1 MHSKAVFIQE
11 QYKGFC
17 ETPSFVLGSNFG
29 LPPAF
34 ETPFVSSENFDEISE
49 ELQKHD
55 YLGKRME
62 FFFQQWIKSS
72 PRYDLLAHSIQLIKD
87 KQTLGELD
95 FLVEEIETKQ
105 IIHIELVYKCYLWDP
120 KLSKNLQEALA
131 GPNYKD
137 FFHWKQEKL
146 VHQQF
151 PLLHQEI
158 TQKSLKNLF
167 PWIDVDKIQQQTC
180 FKAQVF
186 VPENKIPDEAWF
198 NSDCIVGNWYKLE
211 EFKAKNWEGCQFHIP
226 YKFLWPCLL
235 NEVEWI
241 SFDELLPLVEERLN
255 NRRAPMLWIKDNEG
269 KLKKCF
275 VVV

>member
-17 ETPSFVLGSNFG
+17 ETPSLVLGSNFG

-34 ETPFVSSENFDEISE
+34 ETPFISSNNFDEINE
-49 ELQKHD
+49 DLQKHD

-62 FFFQQWIKSS
+62 FFFQQWINSS
-72 PRYDLLAHSIQLIKD
+72 SSYNLLAHSIQLIEN

-95 FLVEEIETKQ
+95 FLVEEIGTKQ
-105 IIHIELVYKCYLWDP
+105 IIHLELVYKCYLWDP
-120 KLSKNLQEALA
+120 ELSENLQEALV
-131 GPNYKD
+131 GPNHKD

-146 VHQQF
+146 VGQQF

-167 PWIDVDKIQQQTC
+167 PWIDMDKIQQQTC

-186 VPENKIPDEAWF
+186 VPENKIPKETWF

-211 EFKAKNWEGCQFHIP
+211 KFKAKNWEGCQFHIP

-235 NEVEWI
+235 DEFEWLC
-241 SFDELLPLVEERLN
+241 FDELLPLVEERLN
-255 NRRAPMLWIKDNEG
+255 NRRAPMLWIKDKEG